1 MFILRRHVS
10 LKRDP
15 DLPGPLARLRAHAA
29 FRRSLSQFS
38 SSSLSPHTDAP
49 KCVRGHSDASYEGA
63 LEEFPAELL
72 PALLPSGLIPFV
84 SHLVIP
90 LAAVFLSLGES
101 VNLSKGKWYLHL
113 GGF

>member
-72 PALLPSGLIPFV
+72 PALLPSGLVPR
-84 SHLVIP
+84 
-90 LAAVFLSLGES
+90 LSSRHSIGGSFPVTGES
-101 VNLSKGKWYLHL
+101 VNLSEGKWYLHL